1 MRDSAEQDQLNESGS
16 DHAVVTQGQQGNQR
30 PSAAVAQTMISRGQ
44 RNPEDFAALLR
55 ANPSAQ
61 REILA
66 LLNSTVG
73 MAFAQAVVSLVSGPR
88 EEAAPAAPANGATT
102 AIATGSKVAAVP
114 LGPVRVTADGLNV
127 RRTPNAHA
135 TDNIVGGLHHG
146 AVVTAVTHQDAWL
159 GIDFRGETA
168 YVHGDYVEAAPK
180 PNGPAGAPHGP
191 APTGGAKPDAQ
202 AVTTHAPAGNTPE
215 PAHTPAPTGNHGTEP
230 VAAPKHDVTPVAA
243 TKHETTPVAP
253 EKHDVAPVAP
263 TKHET
268 TPVAPTPVA
277 DHPPV
282 PVVAHDTPQSVA
294 PAFTAKL
301 EDPALLAL
309 AAKVHDPHLDT
320 LLSHIASVL
329 ALDTKLRATR
339 SIDTYYEDAG
349 PGREELVHEIG
360 MVRGGLGALTASGPD
375 VDAFKV
381 AVNHKLEEVAPY
393 HFQLNI
399 KAIESVGG
407 WSTCNLTSLAM
418 ALEVIGIGPSSYPS
432 HFHDKLLA
440 VSKVFHKDIAGD
452 KDSKNPGARL
462 ASHGRDASKMTS
474 LLGLRFPDFL
484 QLAAVVHKLGAKES
498 TDANIIA
505 AANEAVLD
513 KPHLPFLAEL
523 SRDFGASPSSQSV
536 KWDADA
542 KKNHAANTKLE
553 DFGDENRGDHGSN
566 RRVEAMNTAKNLM
579 ERETN
584 PAKKAALQKDYEALL
599 AKEKPALEGKGIEST
614 LSLETYQAAVTRDL
628 GPLLDAGAGVIAGLS
643 GHWTRL
649 YAIDE
654 QGVKV
659 QDPGQWNRSEM
670 KISWAEARAMGYFWT
685 NLVIR

>member
-1 MRDSAEQDQLNESGS
+1 MRESAEQDQLSESGS
-16 DHAVVTQGQQGNQR
+16 DTAAATQSHPANQR
-30 PSAAVAQTMISRGQ
+30 SSAAVAQTMISRGQ
-44 RNPEDFAALLR
+44 RNPQDFAALLQ

-73 MAFAQAVVSLVSGPR
+73 MAFAQAVVSLVSGPHQ
-88 EEAAPAAPANGATT
+88 EAQAGPTASAGAAAPG
-102 AIATGSKVAAVP
+102 TGSKAAGVP

-127 RRTPNAHA
+127 RGTPDAHA
-135 TDNIVGGLHHG
+135 SDNIVGGLHHG
-146 AVVTAVTHQDAWL
+146 AVVTAVAHQDAWVA
-159 GIDFRGETA
+159 IDFRGATA

-191 APTGGAKPDAQ
+191 APTGGAKPDSQPSPVHAT
-202 AVTTHAPAGNTPE
+202 APVT
-215 PAHTPAPTGNHGTEP
+215 
-230 VAAPKHDVTPVAA
+230 
-243 TKHETTPVAP
+243 P
-253 EKHDVAPVAP
+253 EKHGTAPVAP

-268 TPVAPTPVA
+268 TSVTAPKHETAPVAATKHETAPVAPTKHETAPVAPTPVA
-277 DHPPV
+277 DRPPV
-282 PVVAHDTPQSVA
+282 PVVAHDTPA
-294 PAFTAKL
+294 PVTAQPTAKL
-301 EDPALLAL
+301 ADPALLAL

-329 ALDTKLRATR
+329 SLDTKLRATR
-339 SIDTYYEDAG
+339 SIDTYYEDSG

-399 KAIESVGG
+399 KSIESVGG

-440 VSKVFHKDIAGD
+440 VAKIFHKDIAGD

-474 LLGLRFPDFL
+474 LMGLRFPDFL

-498 TDANIIA
+498 TDENIIA
-505 AANEAVLD
+505 AANQAVMD
-513 KPHLPFLAEL
+513 KPHIGFLSDL

-542 KKNHAANTKLE
+542 KKNHTANSKLE
-553 DFGDENRGDHGSN
+553 DFGEENRGDHGSN

-628 GPLLDAGAGVIAGLS
+628 GPFLDAGAGVIAGLS

>member
-1 MRDSAEQDQLNESGS
+1 MRDSAEQDQLSEGGS
-16 DHAVVTQGQQGNQR
+16 DHAVAAQGQQGNQR
-30 PSAAVAQTMISRGQ
+30 PPAAVAQTMLSRGQ
-44 RNPEDFAALLR
+44 RNPQDFAALLQ
-55 ANPSAQ
+55 ANPAAQ

-73 MAFAQAVVSLVSGPR
+73 MAFAQAVVSLVSGPQ
-88 EEAAPAAPANGATT
+88 EAPQAGAATNAEATT
-102 AIATGSKVAAVP
+102 GAKTAGVP

-127 RRTPNAHA
+127 RRTPNAQA
-135 TDNIVGGLHHG
+135 SDNIVGGLHHG
-146 AVVTAVTHQDAWL
+146 AVVTAVAHQDAWVA
-159 GIDFRGETA
+159 IDFRGATA

-180 PNGPAGAPHGP
+180 PNAAAGTPHGP
-191 APTGGAKPDAQ
+191 AAGGAKPDAQ
-202 AVTTHAPAGNTPE
+202 SVTTHAPAGNTPE
-215 PAHTPAPTGNHGTEP
+215 PAPTPAPTAH
-230 VAAPKHDVTPVAA
+230 
-243 TKHETTPVAP
+243 HET
-253 EKHDVAPVAP
+253 APVAP
-263 TKHET
+263 IKHET
-268 TPVAPTPVA
+268 APVAPIKHETAPVAPTPVA
-277 DHPPV
+277 DRPAV
-282 PVVAHDTPQSVA
+282 PVAAHDTPQPVA
-294 PAFTAKL
+294 PATTAKL

-349 PGREELVHEIG
+349 AGREDLVHEIG

-399 KAIESVGG
+399 KSIESVGG

-440 VSKVFHKDIAGD
+440 VAKIFHKDIAGD

-462 ASHGRDASKMTS
+462 ASHGRDASKLTS
-474 LLGLRFPDFL
+474 LMGLRFPDFL
-484 QLAAVVHKLGAKES
+484 QLAAVVHKLGAKEA
-498 TDANIIA
+498 TDENIIA
-505 AANEAVLD
+505 AANQAVMD
-513 KPHLPFLAEL
+513 KPHISFLAEL
-523 SRDFGASPSSQSV
+523 SRDFGASPASQAV

-542 KKNHAANTKLE
+542 KKNHTANSKLE
-553 DFGDENRGDHGSN
+553 DFGEENRGDHGSN

-614 LSLETYQAAVTRDL
+614 LSLDTYQAAVTRDL
-628 GPLLDAGAGVIAGLS
+628 GPSLDAGAGVIAGLS

>member
-1 MRDSAEQDQLNESGS
+1 MRDSVDQDQLSENGS
-16 DHAVVTQGQQGNQR
+16 DHAEATQSHQGNQR

-44 RNPEDFAALLR
+44 RNPQEFAALLR
-55 ANPSAQ
+55 ANPSAK

-73 MAFAQAVVSLVSGPR
+73 MAFAQAVVSLVSGPH
-88 EEAAPAAPANGATT
+88 EEIQAATT
-102 AIATGSKVAAVP
+102 TNAETATGAKAAGIP

-127 RRTPNAHA
+127 RRTPNAQS

-146 AVVTAVTHQDAWL
+146 AVVTAVAHQDAWVA
-159 GIDFRGETA
+159 IEFRGETA

-180 PNGPAGAPHGP
+180 PNGAAGAPHGP

-202 AVTTHAPAGNTPE
+202 VVTTHAPAGNTPE
-215 PAHTPAPTGNHGTEP
+215 PVHTEAPTGNHWTAPVAPTKPETAPVAAPNHETAP
-230 VAAPKHDVTPVAA
+230 VAAPKQPM
-243 TKHETTPVAP
+243 
-253 EKHDVAPVAP
+253 APVAP
-263 TKHET
+263 TKHDT
-268 TPVAPTPVA
+268 APVAPTPVA
-277 DHPPV
+277 DHAPV
-282 PVVAHDTPQSVA
+282 PVVAHDTPA
-294 PAFTAKL
+294 PVTPAPTAKL
-301 EDPALLAL
+301 GDPALLAL

-349 PGREELVHEIG
+349 PDREELVHEIG
-360 MVRGGLGALTASGPD
+360 LVRGGLAALTASGPD

-399 KAIESVGG
+399 KSIESVGG

-440 VSKVFHKDIAGD
+440 VAKVFHKDIAGD

-462 ASHGRDASKMTS
+462 ASHGRDASKLTS
-474 LLGLRFPDFL
+474 IMGLRFPDFL
-484 QLAAVVHKLGAKES
+484 QLAAVVHKLKANEA

-505 AANEAVLD
+505 AANQAVMD
-513 KPHLPFLAEL
+513 KPHIDFLAEL
-523 SRDFGASPSSQSV
+523 SRDFGASPSYQAV

-542 KKNHAANTKLE
+542 KKNHRANDELE
-553 DFGDENRGDHGSN
+553 SFGEENRGDHGNN

-579 ERETN
+579 ERETH

-599 AKEKPALEGKGIEST
+599 AKEKPALEGKGIETT

-628 GPLLDAGAGVIAGLS
+628 GPSLDAGAGVIAGLS

-649 YAIDE
+649 YAIDA